1 MNPRKPYGAAG
12 PSGSTS
18 GRGPREDHAAEA
30 PFGTAGGASSQ
41 AGSSGGVGSSGPNP
55 SGAKPSG
62 PNPSRREHAQAPDS
76 SPGPAPAPGIDP
88 SQGIDPELVDD
99 LGPEFELRGDMM
111 EIEVEAL
118 RAEAAELRD
127 VALRAQADFDN
138 FRKRVTRERE
148 EERKR
153 ATERLV
159 EELLPAI
166 DNLERAIEHTSA
178 DHEIEHLVTGVT
190 SVHAQIVGVLAKQGV
205 TVIDPIGQPFDPVTQ
220 QAVSQ
225 QEDPSVPAG
234 TVVAAFQKGYEM
246 GGRIV
251 RPAMVVVSTGGPQR
265 EE

>member
-1 MNPRKPYGAAG
+1 MNPGRTPRHGAPSGGTSGRGAREDHAAEGSPG
-12 PSGSTS
+12 PSGGTS
-18 GRGPREDHAAEA
+18 GRGPRQDQPAEA
-30 PFGTAGGASSQ
+30 PSGTPEGAFRGASPKPPLKQ
-41 AGSSGGVGSSGPNP
+41 PAPSSGF
-55 SGAKPSG
+55 
-62 PNPSRREHAQAPDS
+62 
-76 SPGPAPAPGIDP
+76 DP
-88 SQGIDPELVDD
+88 SKGVDPELVDD

-118 RAEAAELRD
+118 RAEAAEMRD

-178 DHEIEHLVTGVT
+178 DHDIEHLVTGVT

-205 TVIDPIGQPFDPVTQ
+205 TVLDPVGEAFDPTTQ

-225 QEDPSVPAG
+225 QEDETVPTG
-234 TVVAAFQKGYEM
+234 TVVAVFQKGYEM